1 MSSKIQLTDYF
12 RAVERHLESSGKMP
26 SFYFRVRICDELIE
40 LRFPTKELEQVGR
53 SSLSGFITED
63 TSEPD
68 AAFFYWYDRCD
79 DYLPA
84 GEGERSSVWKSNDE
98 TGSLMIGT
106 DRDVLMGRD
115 YARKRFYSA
124 QPAPKDEWQLH
135 CRHSMVNAFAF
146 WARHS
151 DKLLLHAASVGYEG
165 TGVLVVGRGGRGKS
179 TFAVS
184 CLTEGLDFVSD
195 DYTLITS
202 SGKLYAMPL
211 YSCVGV
217 RVDMCEKLTGL
228 GQPSTTVLGKPLFEI
243 PGEQYCKKL
252 NIKAI
257 IMPLVA
263 GDDEPSIYPTQK
275 NSAMAQLIGSTITQ
289 LESRHDT
296 ELIQQMS
303 SRLAH
308 LPVYEMRMST
318 DLSKN
323 PAFLRE
329 FIEKEI

>member
-1 MSSKIQLTDYF
+1 MPSKILLTDYF
-12 RAVERHLESSGKMP
+12 RAVERHLEKTGKMP
-26 SFYFRVRICDELIE
+26 PYYFRVRVCGDLIE
-40 LRFPTKELEQVGR
+40 LRFPTKELEQTGR
-53 SSLSGFITED
+53 SSLSGFITD
-63 TSEPD
+63 DAGEPD

-84 GEGERSSVWKSNDE
+84 GEGEHSSVWKSNDE

-106 DRDVLMGRD
+106 DRDVLMGQD
-115 YARKRFYSA
+115 FARKRFYCA
-124 QPAPKDEWQLH
+124 QPQPKEEWQLA

-146 WARHS
+146 WAKHS
-151 DKLLLHAASVGYEG
+151 DKLLLHAAAVGSNG
-165 TGVLVVGRGGRGKS
+165 DGVLVVGRGGRGKS

-195 DYTLITS
+195 DYTLITA
-202 SGKLYAMPL
+202 SGELEAMPL

-217 RVDMCEKLTGL
+217 RQDMCDKLPQL
-228 GQPSTTVLGKPLFEI
+228 GQPSAMVLGKPLFEI
-243 PGEQYCKKL
+243 AGDRYCQKL
-252 NIKAI
+252 KIKAI

-263 GDDEPSIYPTQK
+263 GDAEPSIYPIPK
-275 NSAMAQLIGSTITQ
+275 NNAMAQLISSTISQ

-296 ELIQQMS
+296 ALIQKMS
-303 SRLAH
+303 ARVAD

-318 DLSKN
+318 DLVKN
-323 PAFLRE
+323 PAFLRR